1 MTKVR
6 GRFSDS
12 EKSSLPSQA
21 LFDINQ
27 EAAAAAGKGAAAA
40 DVVFRRKGIVVFCI
54 TARGVHSAS
63 LWKSEQIVN
72 PETGGQVP
80 VTTPLDGMTY
90 SSPYPFMAGHRNQ
103 MRHQAGYNR

>member
-54 TARGVHSAS
+54 TARGVHSAI

-72 PETGGQVP
+72 PETRRQGDRFLSQ
-80 VTTPLDGMTY
+80 
-90 SSPYPFMAGHRNQ
+90 HRW
-103 MRHQAGYNR
+103 MG